1 MIIIML
7 KNRSLFTLFKSALP
21 EFHRMIIASATIMT
35 CGEKIS
41 HREKED
47 PNLLFVFCSSLFI

>member
-1 MIIIML
+1 ML
-7 KNRSLFTLFKSALP
+7 KNRPLFKLFKSALL
-21 EFHRMIIASATIMT
+21 EFNRMIIAPAAFMT

-47 PNLLFVFCSSLFI
+47 PNLLFVFNSYSFI